1 MKLAI
6 LSSAL
11 LLSSANA
18 FVPSASTQQTSRL
31 YSMVPSDENPFD
43 KFIDNVKMRARIAQE
58 SNKAGASP
66 KQTIADVLA
75 GEFDEASVEAKIE
88 EAIASAPCV
97 MFTWESSPS
106 CKKAVEAF
114 KTMNANVKILRL
126 DDPWSEGNP
135 MRAVLGKKVGRT
147 SVPFVF
153 IDGEYIG
160 GFDGGINDKACG
172 MVDLAF
178 KGELRDMLEKAGAMK
193 DSAKKVEAPAKV
205 EAVEEAESTD
215 DASE

>member
-1 MKLAI
+1 
-6 LSSAL
+6 
-11 LLSSANA
+11 
-18 FVPSASTQQTSRL
+18 
-31 YSMVPSDENPFD
+31 
-43 KFIDNVKMRARIAQE
+43 
-58 SNKAGASP
+58 
-66 KQTIADVLA
+66 
-75 GEFDEASVEAKIE
+75 
-88 EAIASAPCV
+88 

-114 KTMNANVKILRL
+114 KTMKANVKIVRL
-126 DDPWSEGNP
+126 DDPWDEGNP

-193 DSAKKVEAPAKV
+193 DSAKQVEKVEEPAKV
-205 EAVEEAESTD
+205 EAVEEVESTED
-215 DASE
+215 TSE